1 MPSSLTDRGRLVA
14 PAGASPHKPRA
25 LRGGPAVAARLL
37 ACLRELRP
45 HQWTKN
51 VLIFLPLAAVQG
63 LFDRSRFE
71 LCFAAFVAFCLTA
84 SSIYVLNDLMDLSED
99 RADPHKLG
107 RPLASGQL
115 SARAGWLLQL
125 PLLLIAAGIAWRVPH
140 GFAAALAT
148 YYLLMWAY
156 SLVLKQVAVADILT
170 LATGYSLR
178 VVAGAAVLQIR
189 SSAWLIALCGSLFMS
204 LALLKRYS
212 ELKVR
217 EGAGKDR
224 ALRGY
229 VAADA
234 SILAM
239 QGIASGYIAVLVLAL
254 YTTTDLIRRAYGRQ
268 QLFWLLCALLL
279 YWINYMWLMARR
291 GRVPHDPVYFA
302 LGDRTSALLIGAMA
316 ATAIATE
323 WLR

>member
-1 MPSSLTDRGRLVA
+1 MPSSVTGRIPVE
-14 PAGASPHKPRA
+14 PAGPRRHRPRC
-25 LRGGPAVAARLL
+25 LRRGPAVPPRLL

-45 HQWTKN
+45 HQWIKN

-63 LFDRSRFE
+63 LFDRVRWE
-71 LCFAAFVAFCLTA
+71 LCLAAFVAFCLTA
-84 SSIYVLNDLMDLSED
+84 SSIYVFNDLMDLTED
-99 RADPHKLG
+99 RNDPQKLG
-107 RPLASGQL
+107 RPLATGQL
-115 SARAGWLLQL
+115 SVRACWLLQL
-125 PLLLIAAGIAWRVPH
+125 PLLLMAGVIAWRLPH
-140 GFAAALAT
+140 RFAAALAA
-148 YYLLMWAY
+148 YYLLMCAY

-170 LATGYSLR
+170 LAAGYSLR

-189 SSAWLIALCGSLFMS
+189 PSAWLIAWCGSLFTS

-217 EGAGKDR
+217 ERAAKDG

-234 SILAM
+234 PILAM

-254 YTTTDLIRRAYGRQ
+254 YTTTDLIRKAYGRQ
-268 QLFWLLCALLL
+268 QLFWLLCALLV
-279 YWINYMWLMARR
+279 YWINYLWLMARR
-291 GRVPHDPVYFA
+291 GRVPHDPVHFA
-302 LGDRTSALLIGAMA
+302 FGDRTSALLIAAMA
-316 ATAIATE
+316 VTAVAAE